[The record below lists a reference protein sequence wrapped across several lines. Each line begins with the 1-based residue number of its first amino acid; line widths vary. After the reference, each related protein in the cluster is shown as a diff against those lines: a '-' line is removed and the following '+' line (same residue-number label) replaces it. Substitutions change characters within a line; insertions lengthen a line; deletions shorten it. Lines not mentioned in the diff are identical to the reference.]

1 MMKEI
6 ELSKIGNLVR
16 LERQRRGLTQQ
27 ALATMASVSKGRVE
41 AIENGR
47 CLDMGLG
54 TVAAVISALGF
65 RLRALVPEEP
75 NSSNLAR

>member
-1 MMKEI
+1 MGQQVEI
-6 ELSKIGNLVR
+6 SKIGNLVR

-27 ALATMASVSKGRVE
+27 TLADMASVSKGRVE

-54 TVAAVISALGF
+54 TVSAVISALGF
-65 RLRALVPEEP
+65 HLCVHRPE
-75 NSSNLAR
+75 